1 MSGTSKLTNIINI
14 SEENKG
20 GFMVHG
26 TSRVMKMGK
35 WTEILKQDD

>member
-1 MSGTSKLTNIINI
+1 MSGTSKLTNIINR

-26 TSRVMKMGK
+26 TSRVDEKREMDRNI
-35 WTEILKQDD
+35 EAR